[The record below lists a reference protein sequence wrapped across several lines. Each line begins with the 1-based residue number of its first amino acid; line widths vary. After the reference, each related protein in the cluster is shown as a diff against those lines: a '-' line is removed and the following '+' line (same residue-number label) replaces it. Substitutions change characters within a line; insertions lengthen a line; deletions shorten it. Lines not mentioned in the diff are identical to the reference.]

1 MIKNTEVLSM
11 LEVTKYI
18 KKEKDSET
26 DIIGFIKK
34 FSKLNLKESKELKG
48 KIEKLDLIKVNEKH
62 IIKIIDLM
70 PENSEELNKIF
81 TDVSLNEDETK
92 KVLETIKEFK

>member
-48 KIEKLDLIKVNEKH
+48 KIEKLDLIKVNEKQ
-62 IIKIIDLM
+62 IIKIIDLV
-70 PENSEELNKIF
+70 PENNEELNKIF
-81 TDVSLNEDETK
+81 VEASLNEDETQK
-92 KVLETIKEFK
+92 IINTIKESK